1 MFKERYS
8 HMNAQIQP
16 NAELLQ
22 VVLNAPH
29 VQKHT
34 KNRKNVCLKRSA
46 MALAALCICLTLA
59 MPVLAATVDPIYR
72 LMYMVSP
79 STAQFFMPI
88 QTSSEDNG
96 VKMEVV
102 SAYIHDETA
111 EIYVT
116 MRDLTGD
123 RIDGT
128 TDLFDSYSINRSFDS
143 SAHCELAGYEE
154 DTKTAMFL
162 ITIDEWGSQ
171 NIAGD
176 KITFSVREFL
186 SHKNKYEGVEIPI
199 GLSGIPAAEQTQTV
213 SPNGGGGKDY
223 QSYLDFEKNPIA
235 LIPSDPMEA
244 FPIDGIDLTG
254 IAYIDGK
261 LHIQT
266 AVKDPLDNDHHGAF
280 YLQSKTGT
288 QVDCNF
294 SFSFSN
300 QYEQP
305 GRIDYHEYVFDIPRE
320 ALEEYSLY
328 GNFVT
333 SEMKTEGQWRVTF
346 PLENAK

>member
-16 NAELLQ
+16 SAKVLQ
-22 VVLNAPH
+22 AVLNAAYSS
-29 VQKHT
+29 
-34 KNRKNVCLKRSA
+34 NRPKSRNALRLKRFA
-46 MALAALCICLTLA
+46 VALTALCICLTLA
-59 MPVLAATVDPIYR
+59 MPALAATVAPIYR
-72 LMYMVSP
+72 LMYMASP
-79 STAQFFMPI
+79 SAAQFFMPV

-96 VKMEVV
+96 IKMEVV

-116 MRDLTGD
+116 MQDLTGD

-128 TDLFDSYSINRSFDS
+128 TDLFDSYSINRPFDS

-186 SHKNKYEGVEIPI
+186 SHKSSYEGLEIPI
-199 GLSGIPAAEQTQTV
+199 QLSDIPAAEQTQTV
-213 SPNGGGGKDY
+213 SPNGGGGRDN
-223 QSYLDFEKNPIA
+223 QGYLEFEKNPIA
-235 LIPSDPMEA
+235 LIPAAPMDA
-244 FPIDGIDLTG
+244 FPVDEIDLTG

-266 AVKDPLDNDHHGAF
+266 AVKEPLDNDHHGSF
-280 YLQSKTGT
+280 YLKDKTGT
-288 QVDCNF
+288 QIDGNY

-305 GRIDYHEYVFDIPRE
+305 GRIDYHEYVFDIPPGEPCRIFTVRRFCN
-320 ALEEYSLY
+320 L
-328 GNFVT
+328 GNENGGEVA
-333 SEMKTEGQWRVTF
+333 GHF
-346 PLENAK
+346 PAGKC